1 MRNFVMEIS
10 HFESTNFIS
19 FMDIFFVNVLPLL
32 KYCIFCFQIIKV
44 RDERCMLYY
53 IHEKLQLNNSRVKVT
68 LITTFYIV
76 LQNA

>member
-1 MRNFVMEIS
+1 MEIS

-19 FMDIFFVNVLPLL
+19 FMDIFFVNALPLL
-32 KYCIFCFQIIKV
+32 KYCIFCFQMIKI

-53 IHEKLQLNNSRVKVT
+53 IDEKLQLNNSRVKVT